1 MKNVQRSIVA
11 ILVYT
16 CLINA
21 PIIFCYEAN
30 MTGTLRGCD
39 GSTNACRLTTDL
51 IYAFGTTLLPL
62 LLMIIF
68 GLLTIQNVC
77 YAQRRVQAMIGPVF
91 NHENRN
97 TVATTNKKK
106 ASKFTLNAF
115 CTSDFSHPFG
125 MSTYYPK
132 SIFIICIQSITS
144 IIRTGYSDPA
154 S

>member
-1 MKNVQRSIVA
+1 MSTMKNVQRSIIA
-11 ILVYT
+11 IVVYA

-68 GLLTIQNVC
+68 GLLTIKKVC

-91 NHENRN
+91 NHEKRN
-97 TVATTNKKK
+97 TTATTNKKK
-106 ASKFTLNAF
+106 GSKFN
-115 CTSDFSHPFG
+115 
-125 MSTYYPK
+125 
-132 SIFIICIQSITS
+132 
-144 IIRTGYSDPA
+144 
-154 S
+154 